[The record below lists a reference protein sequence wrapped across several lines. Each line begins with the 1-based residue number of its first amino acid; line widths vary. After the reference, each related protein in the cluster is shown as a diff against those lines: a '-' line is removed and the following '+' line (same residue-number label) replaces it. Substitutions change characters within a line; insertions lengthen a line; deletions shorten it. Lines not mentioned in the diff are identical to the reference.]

1 MMESL
6 KINYIMY
13 GTGKTGGVI
22 VLFNFM
28 NELVKSGYEISLTT
42 MHYDDWFPL
51 SRDIKIISKRTSFN
65 QYLLY
70 GKLILFK
77 SNELLHHVRYLKK
90 LYDMVPN
97 ADINVATFS
106 PTAYVA
112 SWKSMDGS
120 VPFYHMQHFETIMF
134 SNLLMKK
141 FVSDTYFLP
150 IYKIANSKWLQKKL
164 LLLTGNEYPIVNPA
178 IDHDIFY
185 QRNSHQRDGRYINI
199 VALGKG
205 GWKNAVGIYDAVNLV
220 RSKFPEKE
228 IILHFFGQSP
238 PQGIQFDNRETIFHK
253 NLSDDQL
260 AELYSNSDIQVTFSR
275 AESFPLPP
283 LEAMACGSAVI
294 TTPYGTEDYAVDG
307 FNALIVEPNNVEMLA
322 DKIRL
327 LIEDEELRQKLIENG
342 FKTASKFNY
351 PEQTKILIKQFKQAL
366 NQYQNI
372 ELKKMML

>member
-1 MMESL
+1 MESL
-6 KINYIMY
+6 RINYIMY
-13 GTGKTGGVI
+13 WTGRDGGI
-22 VLFNFM
+22 RVLFNFM

-42 MHYDDWFPL
+42 MYYYDWFPL
-51 SRDIKIISKRTSFN
+51 SRDIKIISKRTRFN
-65 QYLLY
+65 QYLLS
-70 GKLILFK
+70 GKLRLFK
-77 SNELLHHVRYLKK
+77 NNELLHRVRYLKK
-90 LYDMVPN
+90 LYDMVPR

-120 VPFYHMQHFETIMF
+120 IPFYHMQHFETIMF
-134 SNLLMKK
+134 SNPLMKK
-141 FVSDTYFLP
+141 FVSDTYSLP

-164 LLLTGNEYPIVNPA
+164 TLLTGNEYPIVNPA
-178 IDHDIFY
+178 TEHEIFY
-185 QRNSHQRDGRYINI
+185 PRNGHQRDGRDINI
-199 VALGKG
+199 IALGKG
-205 GWKNAVGIYDAVNLV
+205 GWKNAVGIFYAVNLV
-220 RSKFPEKE
+220 RSKFPEKK

-260 AELYSNSDIQVTFSR
+260 AELYSNSDIQVTFST

-307 FNALIVEPNNVEMLA
+307 LNALIVEPNNVEMLA

-327 LIEDEELRQKLIENG
+327 LIENEGLRKKLTENG

-351 PEQTKILIKQFKQAL
+351 PEQTKILEAQFKLAL
-366 NQYQNI
+366 NQDQNS
-372 ELKKMML
+372 EFKRMVL